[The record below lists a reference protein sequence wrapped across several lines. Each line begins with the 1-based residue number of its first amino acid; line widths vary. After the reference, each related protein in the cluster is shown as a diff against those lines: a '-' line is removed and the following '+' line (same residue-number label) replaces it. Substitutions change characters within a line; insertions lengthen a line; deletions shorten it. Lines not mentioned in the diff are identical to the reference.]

1 MEKIVDRR
9 LQRYSE
15 KHEIIPAIQN
25 GFRKKKGVLNT
36 IHLENDVQKSLNTK
50 GETLAIFVDLMRA
63 YDRLLIKGLLVK
75 CARVGLRGNVL
86 TFIQNFLTN
95 RTFQVRIGK
104 TASVTKKLQNGIPQG
119 CIISP
124 FLFNLMLYDIPTS
137 PVVNSL
143 LYADDYLLW
152 KSGRNRK
159 LIFNSAQTHL
169 NTINK
174 WFNSWGLNISEEKT
188 VGILFS
194 RGSVK
199 NNTLSV
205 KLNGKVISIKD
216 EHKFLGLIFDK
227 KLTWTPHI
235 NSIAVRCKQKINVL
249 KSMASTRGFNRG
261 SNLLL
266 IYRAIIRSTLDYGCE
281 AYDSACSSTKNILDS
296 IQYQA

>member
-1 MEKIVDRR
+1 MKSSR
-9 LQRYSE
+9 QF
-15 KHEIIPAIQN
+15 KMAF
-25 GFRKKKGVLNT
+25 GKKGVLNT
-36 IHLENDVQKSLNTK
+36 THLENDVQKSLNTK

-227 KLTWTPHI
+227 K
-235 NSIAVRCKQKINVL
+235 
-249 KSMASTRGFNRG
+249 
-261 SNLLL
+261 
-266 IYRAIIRSTLDYGCE
+266 
-281 AYDSACSSTKNILDS
+281 KN
-296 IQYQA
+296 